1 MARTEDFAVSREF
14 DGQVVMV
21 TGAGRGIG
29 KAAAIRIA
37 QRGGAVGVVD
47 IDPATAEMTAEEIRK
62 DGGRA
67 IACVTDVADRSAV
80 FSAAEKLA
88 ATFGPLTG
96 IVNDAMW
103 IRYGGIETVEE
114 DALDRMLAVGVKA
127 AFWGVQALLQH
138 GSDKGSAV
146 VNIASPV
153 ADLGMANTAAYTAV
167 KGAIAALTRQLAVE
181 LGARG
186 IRVNAVTPGAVPT
199 PGARS
204 IVDEAGYAKRRQ
216 QTPLGRLGE
225 ESEIAAAIAF
235 LLGPDAGFITGEILH
250 VDGGITVRSM

>member
-1 MARTEDFAVSREF
+1 MTKLEDGSVNKEF
-14 DGQVVMV
+14 DGQVVLV

-29 KAAAIRIA
+29 RAAAIRIA
-37 QRGGAVGVVD
+37 ARGGAVGVAD
-47 IDPATAEMTAEEIRK
+47 IDPQTAESTTLEIRQA
-62 DGGRA
+62 GGRA
-67 IACVTDVADRSAV
+67 IACVTDVADRAAV
-80 FSAAEKLA
+80 CAAAEKLMA
-88 ATFGPLTG
+88 EFGPLTG

-103 IRYGGIETVEE
+103 IRYGAIETVDEE
-114 DALDRMLAVGVKA
+114 VLDRMLAVGVKA
-127 AFWGVQALLQH
+127 AFWGVQALLKH

-153 ADLGMANTAAYTAV
+153 ADLGMANTSAYTAV
-167 KGAIAALTRQLAVE
+167 KGAIASLTRQLAVE
-181 LGARG
+181 LGPRG

-250 VDGGITVRSM
+250 VDGGITIRSM

>member
-1 MARTEDFAVSREF
+1 MVKTEDVAVSRDF

-37 QRGGAVGVVD
+37 SRGGAVGVID
-47 IDPATAEMTAEEIRK
+47 IDPATAESTADEIRK

-67 IACVTDVADRSAV
+67 IACATDVADRAAV
-80 FSAAEKLA
+80 FAAAETLK

-114 DALDRMLAVGVKA
+114 DVLDRMLAVGVKA

-181 LGARG
+181 LGPRG

-235 LLGPDAGFITGEILH
+235 LLGSDAGFITGEILH